1 MRSTHALLCGS
12 HPFTYDGQCRPPLP
26 SHAWLAFRPA
36 SGASAPAPS
45 RSSSQPAAERGA
57 PGASA
62 ALKSCVAPDPAA
74 WPART
79 IHHRSPRRTTLESS
93 TSAPLAGGLWGS
105 KSFVSLP
112 VRRCSVPA
120 IAPLNCADPFYL
132 GLLDRPR
139 FNGRWRCGSLGGI
152 SWVHRRPVREVDE
165 HLERARTTQCS
176 SDRKSGL
183 LLTKLHNFRCS
194 L

>member
-1 MRSTHALLCGS
+1 
-12 HPFTYDGQCRPPLP
+12 
-26 SHAWLAFRPA
+26 
-36 SGASAPAPS
+36 
-45 RSSSQPAAERGA
+45 
-57 PGASA
+57 
-62 ALKSCVAPDPAA
+62 
-74 WPART
+74 
-79 IHHRSPRRTTLESS
+79 
-93 TSAPLAGGLWGS
+93 LAGGLWGS

-112 VRRCSVPA
+112 VRRCSVPT
-120 IAPLNCADPFYL
+120 IAPLDCADPFYL

-194 L
+194 LEGRGVILHNSHTDPPKVHWFRALWGAERARSFHLWHVNRFPKCGPGESAARPLQSPRQRSGPRMMRVCGILHKQNRGIMIFDSPRCA